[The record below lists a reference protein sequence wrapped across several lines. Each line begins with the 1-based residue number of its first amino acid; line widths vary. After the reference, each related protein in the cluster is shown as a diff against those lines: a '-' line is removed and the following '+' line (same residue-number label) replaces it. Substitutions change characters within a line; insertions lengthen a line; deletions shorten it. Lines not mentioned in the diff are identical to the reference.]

1 MPPRF
6 INDLSSWI
14 IFLGSRSLAN
24 DSKVIEDRLYSLR
37 VQDSH
42 KSLENVRVR
51 RSDNN
56 KVGATLDERGILIA
70 RSIACNR

>member
-1 MPPRF
+1 M
-6 INDLSSWI
+6 IYH
-14 IFLGSRSLAN
+14 LGLFFFGLRSLAS
-24 DSKVIEDRLYSLR
+24 DSKVIEYRLYSLR
-37 VQDSH
+37 VQDSR
-42 KSLENVRVR
+42 KSLENVRVK